1 MPDKPA
7 LNDDYWSQ
15 RYLTEQ
21 TGWDIGYIS
30 TPIKEYVDQ
39 LENKNISILIPGC
52 GNAYEAH
59 YLWNQGFQN
68 ITLIDISSVLV
79 ERLQKEVT
87 STSIQVMHGD
97 FFDHV
102 GQYDLLLEQTL
113 FCAIA
118 PGMREKYIAQAASL
132 LKPGGKLVGVLFNCH
147 FDGGPPFGGTIEEYR
162 PMFSRHFN
170 ILKMETC
177 YNSIEARSNREAF
190 IICTPL

>member
-1 MPDKPA
+1 MPDSP
-7 LNDDYWSQ
+7 LNDDFWSN

-30 TPIKEYVDQ
+30 TPLKEYVDQ
-39 LENKNISILIPGC
+39 LEDKSISILIPGC

-59 YLWNQGFQN
+59 YLWDNGFRN

-79 ERLQKEVT
+79 EKLQQKVAH
-87 STSIQVMHGD
+87 TSIRVLHGD
-97 FFDHV
+97 FFEHH

-113 FCAIA
+113 FCAIS
-118 PGMREKYIAQAASL
+118 PELREKYIAQAATL
-132 LKPGGKLVGVLFNCH
+132 LKPEGKLAGVLFNCH

-162 PMFSRHFN
+162 PMFNRHFN
-170 ILKMETC
+170 ILKMEPC

>member
-1 MPDKPA
+1 MSDKPA

-87 STSIQVMHGD
+87 STSIQVLHGD
-97 FFDHV
+97 FFDHR

-170 ILKMETC
+170 MLKMEPC

>member
-39 LENKNISILIPGC
+39 LANKNISILIPGC

-87 STSIQVMHGD
+87 STSIQVLHGD
-97 FFDHV
+97 FFDHR

-118 PGMREKYIAQAASL
+118 PDMREKYIAQAASL

-162 PMFSRHFN
+162 PLFSRHFN
-170 ILKMETC
+170 ILKMEPC

>member
-170 ILKMETC
+170 ILKMEPC